1 MDLESLAARG
11 AALVWGPGLLAVL
24 LGTGLWFTAGSG
36 FFPLRRMGGVFR
48 TVGRSLFQ
56 KREGPGPTPFEAM
69 STALGATVGTGN
81 IAGVSAAILTGG
93 PGAVF
98 WMWVGAFLGMMTKFA
113 EAALAVAYHE
123 RGPGGFHGG
132 AMYYIKKGLK
142 MPILASAWCV
152 LCIGASFGGGCM
164 AQSGSAAEACFSV
177 LSLPKPAAGLLIAV
191 LTMAA
196 LFRKGGGVERV
207 CGVLVPAMAV
217 LYVAGSLAA
226 LAFFREH
233 LGAAAAMIFED
244 AFSFRSAAGGFAGLL
259 TADAVRVGFARGTFT
274 NEAGIG
280 SASIAHGVS
289 SEPVPGVQGCW
300 GILEVFID
308 TIVVCTLTALVL
320 LAGGCATAAEAF
332 TACFGAA
339 GGVFLTGSTFLFA
352 LAAMIGWAYYG
363 ESALSFLTKRK
374 SALYAYRILFCAAGV
389 LGASIEFGAAL
400 GISDIFDGLMAFP
413 NCVAL
418 IFLSKKVF
426 ASVKEAERAV
436 APSRSR
442 RRPIRDL

>member
-1 MDLESLAARG
+1 
-11 AALVWGPGLLAVL
+11 
-24 LGTGLWFTAGSG
+24 
-36 FFPLRRMGGVFR
+36 
-48 TVGRSLFQ
+48 
-56 KREGPGPTPFEAM
+56 
-69 STALGATVGTGN
+69 
-81 IAGVSAAILTGG
+81 
-93 PGAVF
+93 
-98 WMWVGAFLGMMTKFA
+98 
-113 EAALAVAYHE
+113 
-123 RGPGGFHGG
+123 
-132 AMYYIKKGLK
+132 
-142 MPILASAWCV
+142 
-152 LCIGASFGGGCM
+152 IGASFGGGCM
-164 AQSGSAAEACFSV
+164 AQSGSVAEACFSV